1 LDQLVGDLVQRTV
14 DPCRLALKD
23 AGVSAADVDEVILVG
38 GMTRMPAVHDSVVK
52 LFGKE
57 QSITITA
64 SSGLAQDEIE
74 RMVNDSE
81 RYAEEDARNRR
92 EVETRNMA
100 ENAAYGAEKLVKD
113 NAETISDELKSEV
126 EVKVAAVK
134 SALEGGDIAL
144 IESATAELQ
153 TSLQAVGQAVYSQ
166 AGAGQEAEAPPDAP
180 EDGKKESDE
189 GTVEGEF
196 REV

>member
-1 LDQLVGDLVQRTV
+1 
-14 DPCRLALKD
+14 
-23 AGVSAADVDEVILVG
+23 
-38 GMTRMPAVHDSVVK
+38 
-52 LFGKE
+52 
-57 QSITITA
+57 
-64 SSGLAQDEIE
+64 
-74 RMVNDSE
+74 MVNDSE

-92 EVETRNMA
+92 DVETRNMA

-126 EVKVAAVK
+126 EVKVAAVR

-144 IESATAELQ
+144 IESAAAELQ

-180 EDGKKESDE
+180 EDGDPPEADDE